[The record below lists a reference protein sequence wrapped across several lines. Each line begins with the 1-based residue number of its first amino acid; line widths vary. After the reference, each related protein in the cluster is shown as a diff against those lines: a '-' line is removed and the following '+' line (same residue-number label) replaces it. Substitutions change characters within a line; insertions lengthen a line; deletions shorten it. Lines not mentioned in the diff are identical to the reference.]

1 MFIDHTRSLPAETT
15 PAVEPLLPKK
25 SYKKMLITS
34 ILILVMGGATWW
46 WFQSRKQENQPVV
59 INPEDNKAEVLPNNE
74 KLPIDINGDDP
85 NGNNNLKSETLAFGS
100 YYKTFYEP
108 FEQKIPTIELP
119 LNVKSDV
126 SNYYDIARKLNI
138 DAGINSLNK
147 NGFAIID
154 SPFPKTSD
162 SFFGMYNKLNEEGL
176 PLLVTSDFLLYYYQN
191 SLKDIYKNIE
201 ATYFYDNLW
210 KVNKA
215 MFEAANNRYQERQRK
230 LETRSDLLL
239 EAERLEAS
247 YFATSLV
254 LLSPKP
260 EQINATED
268 LNDTRKFTPS
278 EAKRYEFI
286 VPSYLAQNV
295 ADEIALIQEAKKTQK
310 SPLLLYSRN
319 YLDFSV
325 PAEYANRAK
334 LRNVYQATRWQSTI
348 FPLNYKDESCRDCLL
363 DKDDWTINQTAAY
376 LMSEDMSAN
385 QTIKNEWAKVYK
397 VMSFFSGLRSGLTYL
412 HYDVVREEVFPG
424 KSLDEVFE
432 TDTFNNLV
440 TMQSKLK
447 SIYFNPSEG
456 GYSSDNS
463 QEKPLIGMRLLQ
475 TSYWPDEYIYSHLTY
490 NAVGEHNRPKNSSG
504 KASTYFT
511 SCIDGKLNLVYRCQ
525 GIGFDILG
533 TVTTETPLSGFIK
546 DNTDYSEYTS
556 QRTKLYQEFAEYKD
570 GEWYV
575 NNFWTT
581 LSIIKQFINEKIP
594 GLVYRE
600 TVPWKDRQI
609 VTSLVGLSSLQLSAD
624 EWQVNRLLPGKNLV
638 TTSGD
643 AKFHFVEAQNGLN
656 DELVANSSML
666 LKALAALG
674 VIEETDVQF
683 KDLIDKLKTVR
694 DITRQELRGE
704 KLSSN
709 NHQFIV
715 DFVSQYTVSKQGGR
729 SVSVKFTN
737 PDNTST
743 ESVQQTI
750 GPLKLLLIVYQE
762 DGQKVLVVGPV
773 MSYKEE

>member
-15 PAVEPLLPKK
+15 PAVEPLPPKK
-25 SYKKMLITS
+25 SYKKILIIG
-34 ILILVMGGATWW
+34 ILILVMGGAAWW
-46 WFQSRKQENQPVV
+46 WFQFRKQENQPLVV
-59 INPEDNKAEVLPNNE
+59 NPEDNKAEVLPDNQELPTDNNGE
-74 KLPIDINGDDP
+74 DP

-108 FEQKIPTIELP
+108 YEQNIPTIKLP
-119 LNVKSDV
+119 INVKSDV
-126 SNYYDIARKLNI
+126 SNYYDIARKINI
-138 DAGINSLNK
+138 DAGISSLNK

-191 SLKDIYKNIE
+191 SLKHIYKNIE

-230 LETRSDLLL
+230 LDTRSDLLL

-247 YFATSLV
+247 YFAASLV
-254 LLSPKP
+254 LLSPKS

-268 LNDTRKFTPS
+268 LNDTRKFKPS
-278 EAKRYEFI
+278 EAKRYEFT
-286 VPSYLAQNV
+286 VPGYLAQNV
-295 ADEIALIQEAKKTQK
+295 AEEVTLIQEAKKTQK
-310 SPLLLYSRN
+310 SPLLLYTRN
-319 YLDFSV
+319 YTDYIV
-325 PAEYANRAK
+325 PVEYSNNAK
-334 LRNVYQATRWQSTI
+334 LRNFYLASRWQSSM
-348 FPLNYKDESCRDCLL
+348 FPLNYKDESCPDCLL

-397 VMSFFSGLRSGLTYL
+397 VMSYFSGLRSGLTYL
-412 HYDVVREEVFPG
+412 HYHAVRQEIFPD
-424 KSLDEVFE
+424 KSVDEVFE

-440 TMQSKLK
+440 TMQAKLK

-456 GYSSDNS
+456 GYNSDNS

-475 TSYWPDEYIYSHLTY
+475 TSYWPDQYIYSHLTY
-490 NAVGEHNRPKNSSG
+490 DAVGGHIRPENSFG

-533 TVTTETPLSGFIK
+533 TVTTETPMSGFIK
-546 DNTDYSEYTS
+546 DNTDYSEYAS
-556 QRTKLYQEFAEYKD
+556 QRTKLYQEFADYTE

-581 LSIIKQFINEKIP
+581 LSIIKEFINEKIP
-594 GLVYRE
+594 GLAYRE

-624 EWQVNRLLPGKNLV
+624 EWQVNRLLPEKNLV

-643 AKFHFVEAQNGLN
+643 AKFHFIEAQNGLN
-656 DELVANSSML
+656 DELVANTSML

-674 VIEETDVQF
+674 VVEETDVQF
-683 KDLIDKLKTVR
+683 KDVLDKLTTVR

-715 DFVSQYTVSKQGGR
+715 DLVSQYTVGKQGER
-729 SVSVKFTN
+729 SVSVKFTH
-737 PDNTST
+737 PDKPVT
-743 ESVQQTI
+743 ERVKQTI
-750 GPLKLLLIVYQE
+750 GPLKLLLIVYEE